1 MRVRLLLTSDKN
13 ESIGVWQK
21 DYPLAKDEEEARSMM
36 FRDRSEEI
44 LKIVLQGGRVQF
56 NVEPKEALH
65 ERVV

>member
-1 MRVRLLLTSDKN
+1 MRVRLFLTSDKK
-13 ESIGVWQK
+13 EYTEFWQK

-36 FRDRSEEI
+36 FRDKSEDI